1 VLYGLHPLLDEIWSE
16 TLSHTADDAASVA
29 PLVDVAQ
36 GAQDRLYSRLFQ
48 S

>member
-1 VLYGLHPLLDEIWSE
+1 MILQECQVLSLDDLAQTTPLLDVW
-16 TLSHTADDAASVA
+16 
-29 PLVDVAQ
+29 Q